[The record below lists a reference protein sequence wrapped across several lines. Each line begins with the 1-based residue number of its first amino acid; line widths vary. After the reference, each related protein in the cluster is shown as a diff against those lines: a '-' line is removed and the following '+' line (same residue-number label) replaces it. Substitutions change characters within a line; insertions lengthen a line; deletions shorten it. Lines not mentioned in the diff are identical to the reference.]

1 MSNQHTENHNAE
13 LTFYGALQK
22 NGVYESLVDKRNLMA
37 DSTGLTPI
45 PWKQIH
51 RANVP
56 HLARHSR

>member
-13 LTFYGALQK
+13 LTFYGSLQK
-22 NGVYESLVDKRNLMA
+22 NGVYESLVDKRNLVA
-37 DSTGLTPI
+37 DSTGLAPI
-45 PWKQIH
+45 PWKPIH